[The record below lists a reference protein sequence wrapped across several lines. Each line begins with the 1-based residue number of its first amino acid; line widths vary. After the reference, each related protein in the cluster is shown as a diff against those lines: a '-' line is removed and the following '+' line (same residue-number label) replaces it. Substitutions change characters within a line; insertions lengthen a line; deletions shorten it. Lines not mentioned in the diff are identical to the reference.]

1 MALSRTNV
9 TCDAWTKIG
18 DNVTSITFQNQS
30 SSPIEIEITAA
41 DSAPAITVH
50 GVAYKTFEGEMKK
63 ALTEL
68 SFVSSPAYVW
78 AKSITSDADVV
89 HEGA

>member
-1 MALSRTNV
+1 MALSKTKIYQ
-9 TCDAWTKIG
+9 DAWTKIG

-30 SSPIEIEITAA
+30 VTPVLIEFTAA
-41 DSAPAITVH
+41 DTAPALTDP
-50 GVAYKTFEGEMKK
+50 GVVYGRFEGEMKK
-63 ALTEL
+63 TLSDL

-78 AKSITSDADVV
+78 AKSITASADVI